1 MKFIFKL
8 LTILVCLNLFIQS
21 ESTLI
26 IKPLTHGSEDQGK
39 GITDQ

>member
-1 MKFIFKL
+1 MKFIVKL
-8 LTILVCLNLFIQS
+8 LTIVVCLNLFIQS

-26 IKPLTHGSEDQGK
+26 IKPLTQSSEDRGK